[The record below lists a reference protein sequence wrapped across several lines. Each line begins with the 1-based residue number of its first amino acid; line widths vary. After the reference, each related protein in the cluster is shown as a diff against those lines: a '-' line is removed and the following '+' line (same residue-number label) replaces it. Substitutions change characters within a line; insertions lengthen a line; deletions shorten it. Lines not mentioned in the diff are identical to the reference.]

1 MLFRSDRIVTG
12 NRDKFVY
19 CFDKSSGKLLWNFN
33 TGNRV
38 EASPVIIRDKVLT
51 ANMRGDLALL
61 NILDGSL
68 IWKYEVGNSIVH
80 NPAVIENLMVVCA
93 LNGTIYCFGK

>member
-1 MLFRSDRIVTG
+1 ME
-12 NRDKFVY
+12 
-19 CFDKSSGKLLWNFN
+19 FN